1 MEDKKIIELNATDRD
16 LLVFST
22 PREATDSMLK
32 ELNALPNVEVTKLK
46 LESDIIK
53 DGVDLSTAL
62 KAEAIIQKYMKP
74 MTMKQIQNQTNKWVY
89 LFYKPYNSTMDEVN
103 ARLDA
108 IQFQLS
114 TLPADCV
121 YYALN
126 RSIRMYK
133 IFPSFNDLYLIMK
146 EHVERREI
154 LQTSFQKVI
163 AKLQ

>member
-32 ELNALPNVEVTKLK
+32 ELNALPNVDVTKLK

-74 MTMKQIQNQTNKWVY
+74 MKEYLNELVSKEWYKKQPSEIRSVIIRNVIKKYHKNGTAIFKQKNK
-89 LFYKPYNSTMDEVN
+89 
-103 ARLDA
+103 
-108 IQFQLS
+108 QFQE
-114 TLPADCV
+114 D
-121 YYALN
+121 
-126 RSIRMYK
+126 IRNK
-133 IFPSFNDLYLIMK
+133 FK
-146 EHVERREI
+146 
-154 LQTSFQKVI
+154 TSMGI
-163 AKLQ
+163 E

>member
-1 MEDKKIIELNATDRD
+1 MEDKKVVELKKNDRD
-16 LLVFST
+16 LLVFSS
-22 PREATDSMLK
+22 PREATESLIT
-32 ELNALPNVEVTKLK
+32 ELNALPNVDVKKLK
-46 LESDIIK
+46 LEGELIS

-62 KAEAIIQKYMKP
+62 KAVSIIDKYMEP
-74 MTMKQIQNQTNKWVY
+74 MTTKQIQNQTNKWVY
-89 LFYKPYNSTMDEVN
+89 LFYKPYNSTMEEVN

-108 IQFQLS
+108 IQMQLS

-121 YYALN
+121 NFALN

-133 IFPSFNDLYLIMK
+133 IFPSFNDLYLLMK

-154 LQTSFQKVI
+154 LQQSFQKVI